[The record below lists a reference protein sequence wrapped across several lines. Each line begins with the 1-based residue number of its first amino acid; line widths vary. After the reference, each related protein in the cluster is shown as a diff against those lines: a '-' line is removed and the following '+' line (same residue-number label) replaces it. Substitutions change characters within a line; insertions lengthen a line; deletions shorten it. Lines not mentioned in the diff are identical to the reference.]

1 MNNHIRKILL
11 AASISRSTHCRNFSS
26 SFKVPVFCLSFLW
39 GWFIDDVT
47 MISRRSTQNVLLSS
61 TKSLV
66 MEVPEACRRPNWS
79 LLWWV
84 LTQETFAAKIRRE
97 IFDSQWCYEAF
108 VLRRALY
115 TSHYALPE
123 RRKQSDWFSSQ
134 FAAKKNRGR
143 KWKLLA
149 ITIIMYSP
157 ENTFDALIEIL
168 DFFSNSLLIPSKK
181 IWSLLCSMLR
191 WIASRCLNSIAFFP
205 PIGSVTWA
213 GKSVSNI
220 STPANI
226 DCWIFLDIFFSEN
239 MQMKNRISKAASS
252 KRYDVRYDTIH

>member
-1 MNNHIRKILL
+1 MTWRWSLGVRHKLSCFWAQNYLGWKFVELVVVLIE
-11 AASISRSTHCRNFSS
+11 
-26 SFKVPVFCLSFLW
+26 VFCDAS
-39 GWFIDDVT
+39 
-47 MISRRSTQNVLLSS
+47 
-61 TKSLV
+61 
-66 MEVPEACRRPNWS
+66 C
-79 LLWWV
+79 V

-97 IFDSQWCYEAF
+97 ILNSQWCYKAF

-181 IWSLLCSMLR
+181 IWSLLCSTLR
-191 WIASRCLNSIAFFP
+191 WIASRCFNSLAFLP
-205 PIGSVTWA
+205 PDRKRYMSWQECIQYFHSRQYRLL
-213 GKSVSNI
+213 NI
-220 STPANI
+220 SRY
-226 DCWIFLDIFFSEN
+226 FLR
-239 MQMKNRISKAASS
+239 KTCKWRIEFREQQAA
-252 KRYDVRYDTIH
+252 KDTTYDTIRYTKSVVIRNGNKNQIECWGVASAEALHDSLF